1 MRTWG
6 GLRERITYAN
16 VVATLA
22 LFLAL
27 CSGAVA
33 ASQLAKNSVG
43 SRQLKKNSVTS
54 VKIKKNAVNGS
65 KVKDGSLTGAD
76 LQDGTIT
83 GTKIANGAI
92 TPAKLSAAPAAAGPD
107 VTSLSLTEGCTSA
120 TGPFPSGVSASE
132 TTFGCRI
139 NFGRNVLNCAATA
152 TVFFRTNALIIL
164 AERTAQ
170 IAMTPAQPDA
180 MFVTT
185 FNANKEDDLPFDL
198 VVVC

>member
-27 CSGAVA
+27 CGGAVA

-43 SRQLKKNSVTS
+43 PKQLKKNAVTS

-83 GTKIANGAI
+83 GTKIADGAI
-92 TPAKLSAAPAAAGPD
+92 TPAKLSAAPATAAPD
-107 VTSLSLTEGCTSA
+107 LISLSLTEDCTSA

-132 TTFGCRI
+132 TTFGCRV
-139 NFGRNVLNCAATA
+139 NFGRNVFECAATA
-152 TVFFRTNALIIL
+152 TVFLRTNALVLL

-170 IAMTPAQPDA
+170 IAMKGSQPDA
-180 MFVTT
+180 MFVST
-185 FNANKEDDLPFDL
+185 FNNNSPDDLPFDL
-198 VVVC
+198 VVAC

>member
-22 LFLAL
+22 LLLAL
-27 CSGAVA
+27 CGGAVA

-43 SRQLKKNSVTS
+43 PKQLKKNSVTS

-83 GTKIANGAI
+83 GTKIADGAI
-92 TPAKLSAAPAAAGPD
+92 TPAKLSAAPATAAPD
-107 VTSLSLTEGCTSA
+107 LISLSLTEDCTSA
-120 TGPFPSGVSASE
+120 TRPFPAGVSASE
-132 TTFGCRI
+132 ITFGCRI
-139 NFGRNVLNCAATA
+139 NLGRS
-152 TVFFRTNALIIL
+152 VF
-164 AERTAQ
+164 
-170 IAMTPAQPDA
+170 D
-180 MFVTT
+180 
-185 FNANKEDDLPFDL
+185 
-198 VVVC
+198 

>member
-1 MRTWG
+1 MTTG
-6 GLRERITYAN
+6 GGIRERITYAN

-22 LFLAL
+22 FFLAL
-27 CSGAVA
+27 CGGAVA

-43 SRQLKKNSVTS
+43 PKQLKKNSVTS

-83 GTKIANGAI
+83 GPKIADGAI

-107 VTSLSLTEGCTSA
+107 VISLSLTEGCTSA

-139 NFGRNVLNCAATA
+139 NFGRDVLNCAATA
-152 TVFFRTNALIIL
+152 TVVFRTNALIIL

-170 IAMTPAQPDA
+170 VAMTPAQPDA
-180 MFVTT
+180 MFVST
-185 FNANKEDDLPFDL
+185 FNANTANDLPFDL
-198 VVVC
+198 VVAC